1 LVEQTKTVSQEVR
14 RFSQDLRPPLLDDL
28 GLLSTIRWLT
38 ADMEHRTHITV
49 KLTVLGTERRLAAHV
64 ELAIF
69 RIIQEALRNVEKHA
83 SATQV
88 DVSVEYAEGKIKISI
103 ADNGK
108 GFKLAGDVGDL
119 PRDGRLGL
127 MGMKERVNLLGG
139 EITINSEAN
148 RGTRVLIELPT

>member
-1 LVEQTKTVSQEVR
+1 
-14 RFSQDLRPPLLDDL
+14 
-28 GLLSTIRWLT
+28 
-38 ADMEHRTHITV
+38 MEHRTHITV

-148 RGTRVLIELPT
+148 RGTGVLIELPT